1 MEKNTNVRS
10 LTAMFNAAPNPME
23 GAEKS
28 PGNPP
33 INSFQARRAEFA
45 KANNSTPVTFP
56 KKPTSAKPLQVPKS
70 ASDEAKPPFPKPG
83 GINRFGGSIHGPSHD
98 LEGKPTFPKPP
109 GFKTFDQQKEEPK
122 VPFPKP
128 IGSKPFIST
137 NASQELKF
145 GIKPPI
151 PIEPKEDPQKPAFPK
166 PSAVKASEN
175 DSRPHIQKRPPFGTK
190 PSLNSVGSP
199 GEAISNKH
207 DIATKTFSS
216 SLENR
221 SLKPTKEAT
230 DENPSPS
237 PVSQT
242 FPGVTLRPTGIK
254 PLQSPFLK
262 QNTEEPNDRTKSI
275 TPVKDYQ
282 AKASLDGGNSL
293 PPLSKY
299 PRPPSTNQMPDNS
312 KVQKDSS
319 EPKRKPLPS
328 LAQLGPP
335 PQKPTR
341 PPNVDIERFR
351 SRKTFGNKVP
361 VSEQKSSAL
370 SSALPPP
377 PPLPKSSPAPPPVP
391 SLPPRII
398 RSNNEDNKN
407 DEGAVIDD
415 ISEESDEEFYE
426 DFDEHNAQYKKS
438 QEEKNEKQR
447 KKELEQAKKE
457 QKEKEKK
464 EQEIRK
470 RFRLTDKIEVIHQ
483 AKANTDYKGGKN
495 ELTFKKEDEIEIIR
509 VTDNP
514 EGKWLGRMKGNYGYI
529 KTAMLKVDYD
539 SLPRKSVTK
548 RGPPVK
554 VENDQDIYDD
564 VGEQDSISNHSVG
577 GNTHF
582 PPPPIVG
589 EDGEIYDSVED
600 GPPDSSAA
608 QEEEKSSLALWNI
621 FRKRKG
627 TEYKK
632 KNVQDK
638 TEQEE
643 MEESEAANSTFE
655 SDVYDD
661 VESCDFPPPPIE
673 SSLTAN
679 PRPSGK
685 SSDSKTL
692 KRLEKEEK
700 EFRKKFKFTGDI
712 RVLSSVQVV
721 ASLATK
727 KWGSKDLPLKPGET
741 LDVIQHSNPDTL
753 LCKNGEGKYG
763 YVSKSHIVDHE
774 GDIYDDIGEDCIY
787 DND

>member
-98 LEGKPTFPKPP
+98 SEGKPTFPKPP

-391 SLPPRII
+391 
-398 RSNNEDNKN
+398 
-407 DEGAVIDD
+407 
-415 ISEESDEEFYE
+415 
-426 DFDEHNAQYKKS
+426 
-438 QEEKNEKQR
+438 
-447 KKELEQAKKE
+447 
-457 QKEKEKK
+457 
-464 EQEIRK
+464 
-470 RFRLTDKIEVIHQ
+470 T
-483 AKANTDYKGGKN
+483 
-495 ELTFKKEDEIEIIR
+495 
-509 VTDNP
+509 
-514 EGKWLGRMKGNYGYI
+514 
-529 KTAMLKVDYD
+529 
-539 SLPRKSVTK
+539 
-548 RGPPVK
+548 
-554 VENDQDIYDD
+554 
-564 VGEQDSISNHSVG
+564 
-577 GNTHF
+577 
-582 PPPPIVG
+582 
-589 EDGEIYDSVED
+589 
-600 GPPDSSAA
+600 
-608 QEEEKSSLALWNI
+608 
-621 FRKRKG
+621 
-627 TEYKK
+627 
-632 KNVQDK
+632 
-638 TEQEE
+638 
-643 MEESEAANSTFE
+643 E

-753 LCKNGEGKYG
+753 LCKNSEGKYG
-763 YVSKSHIVDHE
+763 YVSKSHIVD
-774 GDIYDDIGEDCIY
+774 
-787 DND
+787 